1 MDSDNSLSVSDT
13 ILMVLVV
20 LSNVVYEYIPMRT
33 SSTKKI
39 SLSLSVKAPG
49 FKWVGV
55 MARRDPTKVVKT
67 PRKNNMLT
75 CKNMNVLFS
84 WS

>member
-1 MDSDNSLSVSDT
+1 MESDNLVSVSDT
-13 ILMVLVV
+13 ILMELVV
-20 LSNVVYEYIPMRT
+20 LSNVVYGYLTMRT

-39 SLSLSVKAPG
+39 SLSLFVKAPG
-49 FKWVGV
+49 FKWVGE

-67 PRKNNMLT
+67 ARKRNMLT
-75 CKNMNVLFS
+75 YKNMNALFS